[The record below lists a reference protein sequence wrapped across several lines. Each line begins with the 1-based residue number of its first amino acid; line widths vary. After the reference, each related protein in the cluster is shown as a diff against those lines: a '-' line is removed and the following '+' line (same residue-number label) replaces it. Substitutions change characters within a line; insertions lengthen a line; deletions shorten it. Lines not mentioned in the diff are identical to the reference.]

1 MRGSALPAVATPS
14 VITAVSLGITGRIA
28 SRAGARIAI
37 RYESR
42 ESTRRASSAIMYAPY
57 LAPHDQRKL
66 RLPRFRLRP
75 PRLARTLRLLRPHL
89 DQEPRHRLSPEPR
102 LSRKPRA
109 YGDGG
114 AAPATSWPPP
124 RRRRPPRSPPGS
136 PTPACAP
143 RRRGASSRR

>member
-66 RLPRFRLRP
+66 RFPRLRLRRL
-75 PRLARTLRLLRPHL
+75 RLARELRPHL
-89 DQEPRHRLSPEPR
+89 DQEPQPCRPQAP
-102 LSRKPRA
+102 
-109 YGDGG
+109 GDGG
-114 AAPATSWPPP
+114 AGPATS
-124 RRRRPPRSPPGS
+124 
-136 PTPACAP
+136 C
-143 RRRGASSRR
+143 

>member
-42 ESTRRASSAIMYAPY
+42 ESTRRASSAIMHAPY

-66 RLPRFRLRP
+66 RLLRLRRRRS
-75 PRLARTLRLLRPHL
+75 RLARELCPHL
-89 DQEPRHRLSPEPR
+89 DQEPQPC
-102 LSRKPRA
+102 LSRKPLVPRKPQA
-109 YGDGG
+109 PGDGG
-114 AAPATSWPPP
+114 
-124 RRRRPPRSPPGS
+124 
-136 PTPACAP
+136 
-143 RRRGASSRR
+143 